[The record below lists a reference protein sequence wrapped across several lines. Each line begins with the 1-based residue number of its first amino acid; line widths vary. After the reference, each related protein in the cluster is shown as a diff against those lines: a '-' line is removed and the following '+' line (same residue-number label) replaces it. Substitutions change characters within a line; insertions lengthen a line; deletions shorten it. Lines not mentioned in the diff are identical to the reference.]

1 MLGFSAMS
9 SSPFSAIIVPVGVQA
24 KLPVEILSTIRT
36 VVEQLDMPIDI
47 SVLIKRDPKAQ
58 QWILKSQ
65 GKQWVIDAE
74 TLKWILN
81 NRNKKWVLDE
91 NLTKWTVNSQTI
103 KWIIK

>member
-9 SSPFSAIIVPVGVQA
+9 SAPFGAIIVPVGVQA

-65 GKQWVIDAE
+65 GKQWVIDSQ
-74 TLKWILN
+74 TLKWL
-81 NRNKKWVLDE
+81 L
-91 NLTKWTVNSQTI
+91 NSQPS